1 MRNWLSAAAGVG
13 TLALLVGCSGSSSNV
28 QVVDPSGKGPPGGVR
43 QFVTLAENLGYA
55 FEAEPIMGHA
65 RSMRPTGDAFHR
77 SLYEGYM
84 EHAEYE
90 YGPLNMDYRDAIYEA
105 EKAMVAAQG
114 GTPTPTEMSER
125 VEPSDKADELM
136 QARQRLVAALAAGA
150 PTAHPEE
157 AGKAQAFFDC
167 WMEQQEENFQPKDIA
182 YCRDGFYANLQMI
195 EQKPSQMPELVSLST
210 DVLFDFDKA
219 TLRSAYRPELDKLA
233 DVLVKDTTVRVLVWG
248 YTDTAGPPEYNLKLS
263 QQRAQTVA
271 RYLQS
276 KGVSSSRMEIKGWGE
291 THLAVPTPDNTPEQR
306 NRRVELRRR

>member
-13 TLALLVGCSGSSSNV
+13 TLALLVGCSGSSSNM
-28 QVVDPSGKGPPGGVR
+28 QVMDPSGKGPPGGVR

-55 FEAEPIMGHA
+55 FEAEPIMIHA
-65 RSMRPTGDAFHR
+65 RAMKPGGDAFHR

-125 VEPSDKADELM
+125 VEPGDKADELM
-136 QARQRLVAALAAGA
+136 QSRQRLIAALAAGA

-219 TLRSAYRPELDKLA
+219 TLRSRYQPDLNRLA
-233 DVLVKDTTVRVLVWG
+233 ETLVKDTTVRVLVWG
-248 YTDTAGPPEYNLKLS
+248 YTDTAGGSDYNQRLS
-263 QQRAQTVA
+263 ERRAETVA

-276 KGVSSSRMEIKGWGE
+276 KGVSRSRMEIKGWGE

>member
-13 TLALLVGCSGSSSNV
+13 TLALLVGCSGSSSNM
-28 QVVDPSGKGPPGGVR
+28 QVMDPSGKGPPGGVR

-55 FEAEPIMGHA
+55 FEAEPIMIHA
-65 RSMRPTGDAFHR
+65 RAMKPGGDAFHR

-125 VEPSDKADELM
+125 VEPGDKADELM
-136 QARQRLVAALAAGA
+136 QSRQRLIAALAAGA

-219 TLRSAYRPELDKLA
+219 TLRSRYQPDLNRLA
-233 DVLVKDTTVRVLVWG
+233 ETLVKDTTVRVLVWG
-248 YTDTAGPPEYNLKLS
+248 YTDTAGGSDYNQRLS
-263 QQRAQTVA
+263 ERRAETVA

-276 KGVSSSRMEIKGWGE
+276 KGVSRSRMEIKGWGE
-291 THLAVPTPDNTPEQR
+291 THLTVPTPDNTPEQR